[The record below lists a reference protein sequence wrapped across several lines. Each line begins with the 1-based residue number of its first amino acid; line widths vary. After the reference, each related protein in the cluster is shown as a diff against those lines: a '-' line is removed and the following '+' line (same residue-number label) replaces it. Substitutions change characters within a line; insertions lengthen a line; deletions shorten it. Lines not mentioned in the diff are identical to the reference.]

1 MVFCSL
7 IYSYGFNSIFDYTN
21 ENDLVIEKYI
31 FDAHDINSDGYLDRD
46 EFKAFIREMTE
57 RNAEPDQKLIDA
69 IMQKIDTN
77 HDVKIDY
84 KEFKQ
89 FTETM

>member
-1 MVFCSL
+1 MSRSEYLVFQHKNTRD
-7 IYSYGFNSIFDYTN
+7 IA
-21 ENDLVIEKYI
+21 IEKYI
-31 FDAHDINSDGYLDRD
+31 FDKQDVNGDGYLDRE

-57 RNAEPDQKLIDA
+57 RNAEPDQRLVDAIIEKIDA
-69 IMQKIDTN
+69 NK
-77 HDVKIDY
+77 DVRIDY